1 MATDIAFA
9 ANAGIEITAD
19 GIGDAGSSPLTILAF
34 DDATLIDDAKL
45 GVLAA
50 SVIAAAVGATLLA
63 RQRVTDQAAP
73 PPPEPADRA

>member
-1 MATDIAFA
+1 MSLFVT
-9 ANAGIEITAD
+9 G
-19 GIGDAGSSPLTILAF
+19 LAF

-50 SVIAAAVGATLLA
+50 SVIAAAVSATLLG
-63 RQRVTDQAAP
+63 RQRVTDQATP

>member
-1 MATDIAFA
+1 MT
-9 ANAGIEITAD
+9 G
-19 GIGDAGSSPLTILAF
+19 LAF

-50 SVIAAAVGATLLA
+50 SVIAAAVSATLLG
-63 RQRVTDQAAP
+63 RQRVTDQATP